1 MSILR
6 SAHSRRFQGALAA
19 ISALMLGGCKLEV
32 MSPSGWVA
40 RQQADLILVATGLM
54 LLIIIPVIVLTLLFA
69 WRYRASN
76 TGAVYAPDWDH
87 STRLELLIWGAPLL
101 IIIMLGSVT
110 WISTHK
116 LDPYRPLDRLSN
128 TQALPAG
135 TAPLEVDVVAMD
147 WKWLFIYPEQGIGA
161 VNELVLP
168 ANRPVKFR
176 ITSSTVMNTF
186 YVPTMAGMIYA
197 MPGMETQ
204 LNGVINQTGLYTGLS
219 ANYSGAGFSD
229 MHFPVRS
236 VAGDEFAQWVGEVRA
251 APASLGR
258 AAYLELEKP
267 SRHEPARHYGKVDP
281 GLFSAVL
288 DRCVDG
294 EKMCASTMMA
304 IDEQGGLGK
313 GSVRGLISKPAL
325 TASGLRDRVVVAAL
339 CTPANSAESASPA
352 RTGTAAGRASAA
364 TGGL

>member
-1 MSILR
+1 MSTTR
-6 SAHSRRFQGALAA
+6 SAYSRLFASALAIFA
-19 ISALMLGGCKLEV
+19 ATALSGCSLEV
-32 MSPSGWVA
+32 MNPAGWVA

-54 LLIIIPVIVLTLLFA
+54 LIIIIPVMVLTLVFA

-76 TGAVYAPDWDH
+76 TQAVYEPNWDH

-116 LDPYRPLDRLSN
+116 LDPFRPLDKLSA
-128 TQALPAG
+128 TEAVPADMK
-135 TAPLEVDVVAMD
+135 PLEIDVVALD
-147 WKWLFIYPEQGIGA
+147 WKWLFLYPGQGIGA

-168 ANRPVKFR
+168 ANQPVKFR

-204 LNGVINQTGLYTGLS
+204 LNAVINRPGDFKGLS

-236 VAGDEFAQWVGEVRA
+236 VTAEEFDQWVAKVKAGDGA
-251 APASLGR
+251 LGR

-267 SRHEPARHYGKVDP
+267 SHREPARYFGKVES
-281 GLFSAVL
+281 GLFAAVL
-288 DRCVDG
+288 DRCVDSD
-294 EKMCASTMMA
+294 KMCSSDIMA
-304 IDEQGGLGK
+304 IDEQGGMGK
-313 GSVRGLISKPAL
+313 GSVRGLLNKPVM
-325 TASGLRDRVVVAAL
+325 TASGLQKRSVVAAL
-339 CTPANSAESASPA
+339 CTPTNSI
-352 RTGTAAGRASAA
+352 
-364 TGGL
+364 